1 MRYIYR
7 KKEEGSIKIEIKKK
21 VIIKIVI
28 EKYFLILEIC
38 FLKILN
44 KILILVRMVL
54 KK

>member
-1 MRYIYR
+1 MRHIHR

-21 VIIKIVI
+21 ATTKTAI
-28 EKYFLILEIC
+28 EKYFSIPETC
-38 FLKILN
+38 SLKILN